1 MQACIPAQPDPPP
14 LATFRGEPLTH
25 ETAEALFIGCV
36 RHTGISVLLDTAQ
49 PWLLCVSTASQG
61 CTCPSI
67 VRP

>member
-36 RHTGISVLLDTAQ
+36 RPSR
-49 PWLLCVSTASQG
+49 VSASL
-61 CTCPSI
+61 
-67 VRP
+67 